1 MHLAFTFYLIIIRE
15 YANVQCLGNLINLFL
30 RQSWNVNQSCATSAR
45 NGADQ
50 RWENQLKAQAE
61 YWNTVSSLFCPFS
74 SFSPGTEWFIW
85 WVNLELRTGSGGW
98 VHFGP
103 CFWSARLWRGTG
115 CSPSRTSE
123 STVWEVRQGEQI
135 CLIQGESHQSM
146 GPQSTS
152 HCFQPTIIKITY

>member
-1 MHLAFTFYLIIIRE
+1 MGLREGSGAWLKSGQAKGLCQPPIPRALSFYQQKRSSTQFHYRKKYGTTI
-15 YANVQCLGNLINLFL
+15 
-30 RQSWNVNQSCATSAR
+30 
-45 NGADQ
+45 
-50 RWENQLKAQAE
+50 
-61 YWNTVSSLFCPFS
+61 SSLFCPFS

-85 WVNLELRTGSGGW
+85 CVNLELRTGSGGW

-123 STVWEVRQGEQI
+123 SAVWEVRQGEQI